1 MSAST
6 GGRLLNITAVES
18 STLRTI
24 GYDESLALLR
34 LEFQSRVVYDY
45 FEVPVVVFES
55 LLSAAS
61 VGACFNAM
69 VRGCFR
75 YEQVFPLAADH
86 GEGGER

>member
-6 GGRLLNITAVES
+6 GGRLLNVTAVES

-34 LEFQSRVVYDY
+34 LEFQSRVVYEY